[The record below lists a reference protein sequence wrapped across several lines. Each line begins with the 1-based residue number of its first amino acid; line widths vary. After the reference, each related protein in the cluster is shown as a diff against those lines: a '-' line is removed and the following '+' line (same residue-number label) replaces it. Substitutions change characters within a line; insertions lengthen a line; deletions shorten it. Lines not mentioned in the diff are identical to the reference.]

1 LGELGELGRLGEFG
15 ELGRLGEFGEL
26 GRLGGQGTPDV
37 LAAVRDIAAVVWLF
51 IVASILDRWAV
62 DYLRT

>member
-1 LGELGELGRLGEFG
+1 LGALGALGELGRS
-15 ELGRLGEFGEL
+15 
-26 GRLGGQGTPDV
+26 GGQGTPDV